1 MNRFRLALI
10 AAAACCS
17 ASVAVAR
24 PIIGFHG
31 TCTFN
36 GVSEACFVRE
46 DTESFEVTYASDNKR
61 VIYWKP
67 ASGEISVESNGK
79 VFPATWQI
87 DRNRDLSI
95 FRTKNGVTEIPHRQ
109 FGQGLD

>member
-1 MNRFRLALI
+1 MKPLRLVLI
-10 AAAACCS
+10 AAVSSCS

-46 DTESFEVTYASDNKR
+46 STSEFEVTYASDNKR
-61 VIYWKP
+61 VIYVKP
-67 ASGEISVESNGK
+67 GGGDVSVVSDGN
-79 VFPATWQI
+79 VFPATWQV

-95 FRTKNGVTEIPHRQ
+95 FRTKNGVTEIPHRKPSKAR
-109 FGQGLD
+109 

>member
-1 MNRFRLALI
+1 MNPLLLVLI
-10 AAAACCS
+10 AAASSCS

-46 DTESFEVTYASDNKR
+46 DTESIEVTYASDNKR

-67 ASGEISVESNGK
+67 ASGEISVESDGK
-79 VFPATWQI
+79 VFPATWQV
-87 DRNRDLSI
+87 DRNRDLTI
-95 FRTKNGVTEIPHRQ
+95 FRTKNGVAEIPHRKPSKA
-109 FGQGLD
+109 L

>member
-1 MNRFRLALI
+1 MNPLRLVLI
-10 AAAACCS
+10 AAASSCS

-67 ASGEISVESNGK
+67 ASGEISVESDGK
-79 VFPATWQI
+79 VFPATWQV
-87 DRNRDLSI
+87 DRNRDLTI
-95 FRTKNGVTEIPHRQ
+95 FRTKNGVTEIPHRKPSKAR
-109 FGQGLD
+109 

>member
-1 MNRFRLALI
+1 MHPLRLVLI
-10 AAAACCS
+10 AAANCCLV
-17 ASVAVAR
+17 SVSVAR

-46 DTESFEVTYASDNKR
+46 STSEFEVTYASDNKR
-61 VIYWKP
+61 VIYVKP
-67 ASGEISVESNGK
+67 GGGDVSVVSDGN
-79 VFPATWQI
+79 VFPATWQV

-95 FRTKNGVTEIPHRQ
+95 FRTKNGVTEIPHRK
-109 FGQGLD
+109 LSKSR

>member
-1 MNRFRLALI
+1 MKPLRLVLI
-10 AAAACCS
+10 AAANSCS

-67 ASGEISVESNGK
+67 ASGEISVESDGK
-79 VFPATWQI
+79 VFPATWQL
-87 DRNRDLSI
+87 DRNRDLTI
-95 FRTKNGVTEIPHRQ
+95 FRTKNGVTEIPHRKPSKAR
-109 FGQGLD
+109 

>member
-1 MNRFRLALI
+1 MHPLRLVLI
-10 AAAACCS
+10 AAANCCS
-17 ASVAVAR
+17 VSVSVAR

-46 DTESFEVTYASDNKR
+46 STSEFEVTYASDNKR
-61 VIYWKP
+61 VIYVKP
-67 ASGEISVESNGK
+67 GGGDVSVVSDGN
-79 VFPATWQI
+79 VFPATWQV

-95 FRTKNGVTEIPHRQ
+95 FRTKNGVTEIPHRK
-109 FGQGLD
+109 LSKSR

>member
-46 DTESFEVTYASDNKR
+46 DTESFEVTYASDNKC
-61 VIYWKP
+61 VIYCCP
-67 ASGEISVESNGK
+67 TVHPIQAPQSGPE
-79 VFPATWQI
+79 
-87 DRNRDLSI
+87 
-95 FRTKNGVTEIPHRQ
+95 
-109 FGQGLD
+109 

>member
-1 MNRFRLALI
+1 MNPLRLVLI
-10 AAAACCS
+10 AAVASSCLVSVS
-17 ASVAVAR
+17 AAR

-46 DTESFEVTYASDNKR
+46 STSEIEVTYASDNKR
-61 VIYWKP
+61 VIYVKP
-67 ASGEISVESNGK
+67 GGGDVSVVSDGK
-79 VFPATWQI
+79 VFPATCQV

-95 FRTKNGVTEIPHRQ
+95 FRTKNGVTEIPHRRPSKAR
-109 FGQGLD
+109 

>member
-1 MNRFRLALI
+1 MNPLRLVLI
-10 AAAACCS
+10 AAASSCS

-36 GVSEACFVRE
+36 GVSEACFVRQ

-67 ASGEISVESNGK
+67 ASGEISVESDGK
-79 VFPATWQI
+79 VFPATWQL
-87 DRNRDLSI
+87 DRNRDLTI
-95 FRTKNGVTEIPHRQ
+95 FRTKNGVTEIPHRKPSKAR
-109 FGQGLD
+109 

>member
-1 MNRFRLALI
+1 MKPLRLVLI
-10 AAAACCS
+10 AAANSCS

-46 DTESFEVTYASDNKR
+46 STSEFEVTYASDNKR
-61 VIYWKP
+61 VIYVKP
-67 ASGEISVESNGK
+67 GGGDVSVVSDGK
-79 VFPATWQI
+79 VFPATWQV
-87 DRNRDLSI
+87 DRNRDLTI
-95 FRTKNGVTEIPHRQ
+95 FRTKNGVTEIPHRKPSKAR
-109 FGQGLD
+109 

>member
-1 MNRFRLALI
+1 MYRFRLALI
-10 AAAACCS
+10 AAAGCCS
-17 ASVAVAR
+17 ASVSIAR

-31 TCTFN
+31 RCTFN

-67 ASGEISVESNGK
+67 ASGEISVESDGK
-79 VFPATWQI
+79 VFPATWQV
-87 DRNRDLSI
+87 DRNRDLTI
-95 FRTKNGVTEIPHRQ
+95 FRTKNGVTEIPHRKPSKAR
-109 FGQGLD
+109 

>member
-10 AAAACCS
+10 AAAGCCS
-17 ASVAVAR
+17 ASVSIAR

-46 DTESFEVTYASDNKR
+46 STSEFEVTYASDNQR
-61 VIYWKP
+61 VIYVKP
-67 ASGEISVESNGK
+67 GGGDVSVVSDGR
-79 VFPATWQI
+79 VFPATYQV
-87 DRNRDLSI
+87 DRNRELSI
-95 FRTKNGVTEIPHRQ
+95 FRTKNGVTEIPHLRPSKAR
-109 FGQGLD
+109 

>member
-1 MNRFRLALI
+1 MKPLRLLLI
-10 AAAACCS
+10 AAASSCS

-67 ASGEISVESNGK
+67 ASGEISVESDGK
-79 VFPATWQI
+79 VFPATWQV
-87 DRNRDLSI
+87 DRNRDLTI
-95 FRTKNGVTEIPHRQ
+95 FRTKNGVTEIPHRKPSKAR
-109 FGQGLD
+109 

>member
-1 MNRFRLALI
+1 M
-10 AAAACCS
+10 
-17 ASVAVAR
+17 
-24 PIIGFHG
+24 
-31 TCTFN
+31 
-36 GVSEACFVRE
+36 RE
-46 DTESFEVTYASDNKR
+46 DTESIEVTYASDNKR

-67 ASGEISVESNGK
+67 ASGEISVESEGK
-79 VFPATWQI
+79 VFPASWEI

>member
-10 AAAACCS
+10 AAAGCCS
-17 ASVAVAR
+17 ASVSIAR

-31 TCTFN
+31 RCTFN
-36 GVSEACFVRE
+36 GVSEACFVRQ

-67 ASGEISVESNGK
+67 ASGEISVESDGK
-79 VFPATWQI
+79 VFPATWQV
-87 DRNRDLSI
+87 DRNRDLTI
-95 FRTKNGVTEIPHRQ
+95 FRTKNGVTEIPHRKPSKA
-109 FGQGLD
+109 L

>member
-1 MNRFRLALI
+1 MNPLRLVLI
-10 AAAACCS
+10 AAVSSCS

-67 ASGEISVESNGK
+67 ASGEISVESDGK
-79 VFPATWQI
+79 VFPASWQV

-95 FRTKNGVTEIPHRQ
+95 FRTKNGVTEIPHRKPSKSR
-109 FGQGLD
+109 